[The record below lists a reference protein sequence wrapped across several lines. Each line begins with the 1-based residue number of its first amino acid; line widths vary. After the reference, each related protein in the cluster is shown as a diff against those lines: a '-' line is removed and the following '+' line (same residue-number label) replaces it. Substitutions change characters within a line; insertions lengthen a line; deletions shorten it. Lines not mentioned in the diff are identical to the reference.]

1 MKRRLSS
8 SSSGPSSPKDS
19 IEQGSVGEYES
30 SSELEQSSEV
40 GFILEPHLAQILGMG
55 PGESLVRGMFFGS
68 ERTGDVLCLINQ
80 ILEVHEDMVHGESE
94 EGASGGYDPCLAES
108 NQLLLEALM
117 SSIEGPAEVED
128 NVDIQSGGLSSSNA
142 SKHGEEE
149 RAEGFVPDPS
159 LAQIL
164 GMNPGELLVR
174 GMFFG
179 TEKASFVSN
188 LVDQILDNMIRRELG
203 EGTSSARLETAGD
216 LENAVALEVSNSLL
230 VQALMDSIEAPGAI
244 APKQKSVIVIE
255 DSEESGESSVVVIGD
270 SEGSGESSVLVVGD
284 SEESEGSVVIIE
296 EDVEQARARRIAKHE
311 ARMKRQ
317 AREREEEKKKKEE
330 EKKATIEAKA
340 EARMRS
346 IEREHAE
353 RLEKAREREEEKK
366 KKEEEKKATIEAK
379 AEARMR
385 SIEREHAERL
395 EKARRKKEALEETR
409 RIFGEHS
416 KTTEKVVE
424 SAVDVGIKE
433 VLEEIVEEVVSS
445 ESAVVVREVDEEMRE
460 TLEGVIVEAVE
471 LMVREE
477 VVEEVMEEVVAV
489 VAAEKTTTDSQ

>member
-1 MKRRLSS
+1 
-8 SSSGPSSPKDS
+8 
-19 IEQGSVGEYES
+19 ES

-353 RLEKAREREEEKK
+353 RLEKAR
-366 KKEEEKKATIEAK
+366 
-379 AEARMR
+379 
-385 SIEREHAERL
+385 
-395 EKARRKKEALEETR
+395 RKKEALEETR